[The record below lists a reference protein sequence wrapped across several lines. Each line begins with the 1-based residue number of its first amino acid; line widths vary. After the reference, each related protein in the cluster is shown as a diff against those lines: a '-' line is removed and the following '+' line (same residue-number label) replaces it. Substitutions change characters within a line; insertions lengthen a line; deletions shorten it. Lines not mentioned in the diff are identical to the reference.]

1 MSLQR
6 ILDRLGTGER
16 WWAAEVVLR
25 AAGLA
30 LFGLAALAALWLTR
44 SMRVPAP
51 HSATWRE
58 LLAAYAA
65 VLSGCGG
72 ALLTFFGPWC
82 FKRMPLPRGRAA
94 LSLWPGD
101 DGPTLRPAD
110 ATGVPQRSARVHRR
124 PRRSGPSRPSVPA
137 PGPQAFDR
145 RQSR

>member
-16 WWAAEVVLR
+16 WWAAEAILR

-30 LFGLAALAALWLTR
+30 LFGLAALAALWLAR
-44 SMRVPAP
+44 SVRLPAP
-51 HSATWRE
+51 HPATARE

-65 VLSGCGG
+65 VVSGCGG

-101 DGPTLRPAD
+101 DGPTLRPED
-110 ATGVPQRSARVHRR
+110 ATGALQRSARGHRR
-124 PRRSGPSRPSVPA
+124 PHRSAPARPSVPA
-137 PGPQAFDR
+137 RGPQAFDR